1 MADLLVFM
9 CLLLFIFSFYFNL
22 GSACHSFFISDST
35 AFSKNENQHLKRR
48 ESEIEYLVC
57 VLMQAGEMG

>member
-9 CLLLFIFSFYFNL
+9 CLLLFIFSFSFNL
-22 GSACHSFFISDST
+22 DSAWQSFLISDST
-35 AFSKNENQHLKRR
+35 ALSKNENQHLKKR

-57 VLMQAGEMG
+57 VLMQAGETG